1 MSLKSIFTILSH
13 YLSIHRGSIPRSVLR
28 TAQLGLSQLLREKM
42 NSALPSSMIQQYIQQ
57 LQQCYIELTRTLPQK
72 ENITPVFK
80 SLCFWLNFRK
90 MYWLYFHQSMLI
102 VYLKSQFSIIYN
114 SWIITTVYDI
124 KNTSWK
130 FIESIEW
137 NEIEIFIL

>member
-1 MSLKSIFTILSH
+1 MFTISNH
-13 YLSIHRGSIPRSVLR
+13 YLSIYRGSIPRSVLR

-80 SLCFWLNFRK
+80 SLCF
-90 MYWLYFHQSMLI
+90 
-102 VYLKSQFSIIYN
+102 
-114 SWIITTVYDI
+114 
-124 KNTSWK
+124 
-130 FIESIEW
+130 
-137 NEIEIFIL
+137 